1 MGGCTLKYTGR
12 IGVCFVSIF
21 ITLIWIMYRQVAGTL
36 VVTYAEIIVF
46 TLMLQ
51 PFLWWLGKQYD
62 KSKDTTKRQ
71 ELQQKEVESL
81 FNNTGAFLWTIDV
94 KAEKVIVSKGIE
106 NTFSFT
112 AEEFE
117 QNFELWISRT
127 HPEDEGKVQEH
138 YHRLLSGAPSKCE
151 WRFFRKDGEIRWL
164 EVFGNPIFDDSGHVI
179 KLNGVAYDVTE
190 RKQMEEKL
198 ESFAYY
204 DSLTGLPNRRYF
216 KQAAGKAIE
225 RCHESPEK
233 LAVMFIDLD
242 RFKFINDTMGH
253 DVGDELLKKVSH
265 RISQSVREVD
275 VVARHGG
282 DEFII
287 LFEEI
292 EESEARDIATRILDQ
307 FSSPF
312 LLEGAKFFTTPSIGI
327 SVYPKDGKDI
337 EMLIKHADN
346 AMYLAKERGKN
357 NFQFYIYEDK
367 DVIDR
372 KVKIERGLNDALTN
386 DELELHYQPKIHLPS
401 GKAYGVEALIRWRH
415 PELGMIP
422 PIEFI
427 SIAEK
432 TGFIKKIGDWVIQ
445 EACTRAKLWQSDGL
459 SVKMAVNVS
468 SVQFE
473 DDFFVDKI
481 RQVLKE
487 SELSPEYLGLEITES
502 VMHNLER
509 TTVTLQELKKLGV
522 KVSVDDFGTGYSS
535 LNVLSRLP
543 IDLVKI
549 DQSFIR
555 DVLTDPNKASLVKTM
570 IAMAED
576 LEFDLIAEGIENELQ
591 VNFLM
596 EHGCHLGQGYLYSPP
611 LPAVEIEKILKQQLM
626 PV

>member
-1 MGGCTLKYTGR
+1 MKYIGR
-12 IGVCFVSIF
+12 IGVCLVSII

-36 VVTYAEIIVF
+36 VVKYEEIIIF
-46 TLMLQ
+46 TLLLQ

-62 KSKDTTKRQ
+62 KSKDTAKRQ

-81 FNNTGAFLWTIDV
+81 FNNSGTFLWAIDENE
-94 KAEKVIVSKGIE
+94 KKVIVSKGIE
-106 NTFSFT
+106 DTFGFS

-117 QNFELWISRT
+117 QDFDLWISRT
-127 HPEDEGKVQEH
+127 YPEDEGKVQEH
-138 YHRLLSGAPSKCE
+138 YDRLLSGNPSKCE
-151 WRFFRKDGEIRWL
+151 WRFFRKSGEIRWL

-190 RKQMEEKL
+190 RKKMEEKL
-198 ESFAYY
+198 ENFAYY

-216 KQAAGKAIE
+216 KQAARKAIE
-225 RCHESPEK
+225 RCEGNSK
-233 LAVMFIDLD
+233 KSAIMFIDLD

-253 DVGDELLKKVSH
+253 DVGDDLLKKVSY
-265 RISQSVREVD
+265 RISRSVRETD

-287 LFEEI
+287 LFEDI
-292 EESEARDIATRILDQ
+292 EEAGAIDIATRILDQ
-307 FSSPF
+307 FNSPF
-312 LLEGAKFFTTPSIGI
+312 LLEGGKFFTTPSIGI
-327 SVYPKDGKDI
+327 SMYPKDGKDTAA
-337 EMLIKHADN
+337 LIKHADN
-346 AMYLAKERGKN
+346 AMYIAKKRGKN

-367 DVIDR
+367 DIFDR
-372 KVKIERGLNDALTN
+372 RVKIERGLNDALIN
-386 DELELHYQPKIHLPS
+386 GELKLHYQPKVYLPS
-401 GKAYGVEALIRWRH
+401 GKPYGVEALIRWKH

-445 EACTRAKLWQSDGL
+445 EACAQAKSWKNSGL
-459 SVKMAVNVS
+459 NIKMAVNVS

-481 RQVLKE
+481 RQALTD
-487 SELSPEYLGLEITES
+487 SGLPPEYLGLEITES
-502 VMHNLER
+502 VMHDLER
-509 TTVTLQELKKLGV
+509 TTATLHELKRLGV

-535 LNVLSRLP
+535 LNVLSSLP

-555 DVLTDPNKASLVKTM
+555 EVLTDPNKASLVKTM

-591 VNFLM
+591 VNFLTKN
-596 EHGCHLGQGYLYSPP
+596 GCFLGQGYLYSPP
-611 LPAVEIEKILKQQLM
+611 LPAEEVEKILKQQLTT
-626 PV
+626 V

>member
-1 MGGCTLKYTGR
+1 MKYIGR
-12 IGVCFVSIF
+12 IGVCLVSII

-36 VVTYAEIIVF
+36 VVTYEEIIIF
-46 TLMLQ
+46 TLLLQ

-62 KSKDTTKRQ
+62 KSKDTAKRQ

-81 FNNTGAFLWTIDV
+81 FNNSGTFLWTIDENE
-94 KAEKVIVSKGIE
+94 KKVIVSKGIE
-106 NTFSFT
+106 DTFGFS

-117 QNFELWISRT
+117 QNFDLWISRT
-127 HPEDEGKVQEH
+127 CPEDEGKVQEH
-138 YHRLLSGAPSKCE
+138 YDRLLSGGPSKCE
-151 WRFFRKDGEIRWL
+151 WRVFRKDGEIRWL
-164 EVFGNPIFDDSGHVI
+164 EVFGNPIFDNSGHVI

-190 RKQMEEKL
+190 RKKMEEKL
-198 ESFAYY
+198 ENFAYY

-216 KQAAGKAIE
+216 KQAARKAIE
-225 RCHESPEK
+225 RCEGNSK
-233 LAVMFIDLD
+233 KSAIMFIDLD

-265 RISQSVREVD
+265 RISRSVRDLD

-287 LFEEI
+287 LFEDI
-292 EESEARDIATRILDQ
+292 EEAGAIDIATRILDQ
-307 FSSPF
+307 FNSPF
-312 LLEGAKFFTTPSIGI
+312 LLEGGKFFTTPSIGI
-327 SVYPKDGKDI
+327 SMYPKDGKDTAA
-337 EMLIKHADN
+337 LIKHADN
-346 AMYLAKERGKN
+346 AMYIAKERGKN

-367 DVIDR
+367 DIFDR
-372 KVKIERGLNDALTN
+372 KVKIERGLNDALIN
-386 DELELHYQPKIHLPS
+386 GELELHYQPKVYLPS
-401 GKAYGVEALIRWRH
+401 GKPYGVEALIRWKH

-445 EACTRAKLWQSDGL
+445 EACAQAKSWKNSGL
-459 SVKMAVNVS
+459 NVKMAVNVS

-473 DDFFVDKI
+473 DDFFVEKI
-481 RQVLKE
+481 RQALTD
-487 SELSPEYLGLEITES
+487 SGLPPEHLGLEITES
-502 VMHNLER
+502 VMHDLER
-509 TTVTLQELKKLGV
+509 TTATLHELKRLGV

-535 LNVLSRLP
+535 LNVLSSLP

-555 DVLTDPNKASLVKTM
+555 EVLTDPNKASLVKSMITM
-570 IAMAED
+570 VED

-591 VNFLM
+591 VNFLTKN
-596 EHGCHLGQGYLYSPP
+596 GCYLGQGYLYSPP
-611 LPAVEIEKILKQQLM
+611 LPAEEVEKILKQQLTT
-626 PV
+626 V